1 MATTGERQ
9 INVELGNV
17 LRSLR
22 RGGSWTVITEAT
34 RTLQSGAG
42 LAPDVLITDPSGWPV
57 VIEAEIAPAP
67 SVEDDAF
74 NRMYRQVEGTGHA
87 IEASIALVYPAEFA
101 ALQGD
106 ELAAAI
112 RGADDLR
119 FALYTHRD
127 EEEAE
132 RLPASGYISGDVRDL
147 AMLIHRASIPVGRVD
162 RLADLLAT
170 AVQNAAHHHGLNAI
184 GGRIARILK
193 QEDDEQRQT
202 RMMAMTMI
210 ANALVFH
217 ETLARAGL
225 PLDVD
230 GSRRPVRAL
239 GEFRSFGRFDV
250 DALLDEWDYVMTQNY
265 CPIFS
270 EASEMLRIMTAD
282 ASAAVL
288 DALWAAA
295 RELVKG
301 GLASSHDLTGTVFQ
315 RLIADRKFLATFYTR
330 PAAAALLAG
339 IAVPRDRAPG
349 GADWHDGDT
358 LAALQIGDFAC
369 GTGTLLA
376 AAYQRVSLLHELHAG
391 DPAALHAP
399 MMEHGLVGLDV
410 IASAVHLTAA
420 MLAAAQPGIPFR
432 GERLLTM
439 PYGGECSRA
448 DADDCECDC
457 DAGIGSLALLSP
469 HAQDRFWGR
478 VPTGCKTTDEVR
490 DVISQI
496 SHDSFDLVIMN
507 PPFTRPTNHEN
518 YVPGANLPG
527 YNAFDQCDADQ
538 RRMSD
543 EVKAL
548 AKDGPS
554 NDFAGLASHFT
565 ELAHRKV
572 RADGTIALVLPL
584 SAISGGSWS
593 KMRDQLLEYD
603 ERIVITIAESG
614 STNRAFSADTGM
626 AEALII
632 VRNATQRNAT
642 QRNATQ
648 RNARRSSCST
658 NSPRTSSKANSS
670 PTRSAKCWPKAKSA
684 ASKTAPSAPPRS
696 CSATTASA
704 KPSTR
709 RLRHRTRG
717 RWSASQMRSSPNG
730 RALSYGVTTSAR
742 GCRPRPRHCPSGR
755 LAMLEKSAP

>member
-1 MATTGERQ
+1 MARTGERQ

-22 RGGSWTVITEAT
+22 RGGSWSVFTEAT
-34 RTLQSGAG
+34 RTLEDGAG
-42 LAPDVLITDPSGWPV
+42 LAPDLLITDPSGWPV
-57 VIEAEIAPAP
+57 VIEAEIAPGDE
-67 SVEDDAF
+67 VDDDALK
-74 NRMYRQVEGTGHA
+74 RMYRQVEGAGHA
-87 IEASIALVYPAEFA
+87 IEAAIALVYPARFA
-101 ALQGD
+101 ELQGG
-106 ELAAAI
+106 ELADAI
-112 RGADDLR
+112 RDADDLR

-127 EEEAE
+127 GEDAE
-132 RLPASGYISGDVRDL
+132 RLPFRGYVRGDAREL
-147 AMLIHRASIPVGRVD
+147 AMLVHRAAIPVGRVD
-162 RLADLLAT
+162 RLADLLAA
-170 AVQNAAHHHGLNAI
+170 AVRNAAHHYGLNAI
-184 GGRIARILK
+184 GPRIADILQ
-193 QEDDEQRQT
+193 QEDDDDRQT

-230 GSRRPVRAL
+230 GRRRPVRAL
-239 GEFRSFGRFDV
+239 GELRSLNGFDV
-250 DALLDEWDYVMTQNY
+250 DALLDEWERVMTQNY

-270 EASEMLRIMTAD
+270 EASQMLRAMTAD
-282 ASAAVL
+282 TSASVL
-288 DALWAAA
+288 DALWPAA

-301 GLASSHDLTGTVFQ
+301 GAARSHDLTGTVFQ
-315 RLIADRKFLATFYTR
+315 RLIADRKILATFYTR

-339 IAVPRDRAPG
+339 IAVSRDRAPG
-349 GADWHDGDT
+349 GADWKDADT

-369 GTGTLLA
+369 GTGTLLS
-376 AAYQRVSLLHELHAG
+376 AAYQRISLLHELHAG
-391 DPAALHAP
+391 DPARLHAP

-410 IASAVHLTAA
+410 IPSAVHLTAA
-420 MLAAAQPGIPFR
+420 MLAGTQPGVPFQ

-439 PYGGECSRA
+439 PYGGQCP
-448 DADDCECDC
+448 ADDPAACECDC

-478 VPTGCKTTDEVR
+478 VPTGCKSEDEVR
-490 DVISQI
+490 DVISQLA
-496 SHDSFDLVIMN
+496 HDSFDLVIMN

-518 YVPGANLPG
+518 WQPGATLPG
-527 YNAFDQCDADQ
+527 YNAFAQCDADQ

-543 EVKAL
+543 QVKAL
-548 AKDGPS
+548 AKSGPS

-572 RADGTIALVLPL
+572 RADGAIAMVLPL
-584 SAISGGSWS
+584 SAISGGSWD

-614 STNRAFSADTGM
+614 STSRAFSADTGM

-632 VRNATQRNAT
+632 IRNATQRNAT

-658 NSPRTSSKANSS
+658 NSPRTSSKASSS
-670 PTRSAKCWPKAKSA
+670 PTRSTRCWRAAISA
-684 ASKTAPSAPPRS
+684 GSKTALSAPPRS
-696 CSATTASA
+696 CSATTALG
-704 KPSTR
+704 R
-709 RLRHRTRG
+709 RSKRRPNLPTHG
-717 RWSASQMRSSPNG
+717 PWSASQIPSSLSGQARSPGATISP
-730 RALSYGVTTSAR
+730 L
-742 GCRPRPRHCPSGR
+742 GCQPRHGRCPSRR
-755 LAMLEKSAP
+755 LEISERSAL